1 MHGEGRITYADG
13 ATFQGSFVEGRKHG
27 DAVEVDASGT
37 RLECVYVEGE
47 RHGDFKEY
55 DANGKLIATGVYNMG
70 KRSNK

>member
-1 MHGEGRITYADG
+1 MTLSGDQSNIVEPLD
-13 ATFQGSFVEGRKHG
+13 SFVEGRKHG
-27 DAVEVDASGT
+27 DAIEVDASGT